1 MISMLIAILFLLMV
15 ADLTNLPSSFMIIL
29 QAFLAVAAI
38 YVNINYRPR
47 EISEKQYQTL
57 ASEAKTFPRSKRF
70 SYPMVPIPLVDKE
83 NPWSGYVE
91 KVDMYGKTYFRIM
104 IQKEKGIYADY
115 FLPEENV
122 IFEPT
127 DHAPREEIHWAVT
140 LMFGNVLLSIIP
152 QFVKIN
158 IYLLRIP
165 K

>member
-1 MISMLIAILFLLMV
+1 MISMLIAILFPLMV
-15 ADLTNLPSSFMIIL
+15 ADLTNLPSSLMIIL
-29 QAFLAVAAI
+29 QAFLAVVAI

-47 EISEKQYQTL
+47 EISEKQYQKLT
-57 ASEAKTFPRSKRF
+57 SEAKNFPRSKRC
-70 SYPMVPIPLVDKE
+70 SYPMAPIPLVDTE
-83 NPWSGYVE
+83 NPWGGYVE
-91 KVDMYGKTYFRIM
+91 EVDMYGKTYYRIM

-115 FLPEENV
+115 FLPEERV

-140 LMFGNVLLSIIP
+140 LLFGRVLLSIIP
-152 QFVKIN
+152 QFFKIN